1 MVKKLSEMS
10 AREVRD
16 LLAEKYAWD
25 LEALARDHRIGLQE
39 AAALLR
45 NGGGE
50 LEKTPDTPAVASY
63 DVLFVPM
70 VNVKVAVANPE
81 NPTET
86 EIESIIDAAVEEV
99 AKQFYEKVNTEN
111 LQFVRLY
118 QKDATKPDALEYNL
132 YVEGAPLVV
141 DPRFSE

>member
-39 AAALLR
+39 AAALR
-45 NGGGE
+45 RYGGGE

-99 AKQFYEKVNTEN
+99 AKQFYEKINTEN

-118 QKDATKPDALEYNL
+118 QKDATKPDAPEYNL

>member
-10 AREVRD
+10 ALEVRD

-25 LEALARDHRIGLQE
+25 LEALAGDHRLGLQE

-50 LEKTPDTPAVASY
+50 LAKTQDTPAVASY

-70 VNVKVAVANPE
+70 VNVKVSVANPE

-86 EIESIIDAAVEEV
+86 ETEAIIDAAVEEV
-99 AKQFYEKVNTEN
+99 AKQFYEKVSTEN

-118 QKDATKPDALEYNL
+118 KKDATKPDAPECNL
-132 YVEGAPLVV
+132 YIEGAPLVV